1 MAQGWIDTYD
11 SARRQREE
19 RELKARREGITSAQP
34 EEFQQYTEQQGQ
46 ELSQLAESGQVD
58 IGYDQ
63 GRGAYTV
70 TPRGLSPE
78 ARTPNMTSVVA
89 PQSRRSFLG
98 QDYAPE
104 DLTPERVQRLREQA
118 MVDTIADPLERQ
130 RGLQGLRQAEA
141 ADLQL
146 SEAKSAALLR
156 ENTQKAQA
164 IVAEQIAAGQLLDVP
179 ALSRIAA
186 DTGADAQELIR
197 GAASALNLTNAQAE
211 AKAKKLVS
219 DINKAATSPEAFN
232 KLLGS
237 FDPNPDDNILPELRI
252 GKDGMHQVFYGD
264 KPMSPAFRGTKDISA
279 MSLVA
284 SHYSDQ
290 VSGNPLAT
298 AVQLA
303 TLDAKRAQIRESNR
317 ANTRAPDIN
326 EYVDAQGNLQL
337 IDVGRLPRDA
347 KGQPILPQGLRR
359 VPTGTAAT
367 KDLTPAQERAFDVLK
382 SDDRFKTLV
391 ARGDQAGIRAALVA
405 NNIPPEAMLGE
416 AAAPPGGGT
425 MDERTEPA
433 PAAAQTE
440 QPTSAAP
447 AARAAPAQGLTREQ
461 VGQAVAQQQGAV
473 QAEFRVRRD
482 AITAFEQ
489 DPRVRQAYE
498 TVRQLRRS
506 GEAVRANN
514 IENQIAAQREQFI
527 QQRVGGER

>member
-1 MAQGWIDTYD
+1 MSAYTEGLLAGQRMAQGWIDTYD

-211 AKAKKLVS
+211 AKTKKLVS

-303 TLDAKRAQIRESNR
+303 TLDAKRAQIAASEADAFKNRRLGLAAGRENAPR
-317 ANTRAPDIN
+317 QATIAELNTM
-326 EYVDAQGNLQL
+326 
-337 IDVGRLPRDA
+337 A
-347 KGQPILPQGLRR
+347 KGMIDSGMEDPDAPGKPLTYTKALAIARAE
-359 VPTGTAAT
+359 AAGM
-367 KDLTPAQERAFDVLK
+367 PYK
-382 SDDRFKTLV
+382 SAADKLV
-391 ARGDQAGIRAALVA
+391 
-405 NNIPPEAMLGE
+405 EAMLAKQQE
-416 AAAPPGGGT
+416 EERKKKDGGGAT
-425 MDERTEPA
+425 TTTTTTPARGLFTDPQGRTQLLQPFSDLNSWRRRLVQEQN
-433 PAAAQTE
+433 AASEAG
-440 QPTSAAP
+440 
-447 AARAAPAQGLTREQ
+447 GLT
-461 VGQAVAQQQGAV
+461 
-473 QAEFRVRRD
+473 
-482 AITAFEQ
+482 
-489 DPRVRQAYE
+489 
-498 TVRQLRRS
+498 
-506 GEAVRANN
+506 
-514 IENQIAAQREQFI
+514 
-527 QQRVGGER
+527 GGF